1 MAQKVMAQKK
11 DKPVAK
17 KASKAKK
24 LAGKK
29 ELAKAQ
35 TLMGIRSLRAMF

>member
-1 MAQKVMAQKK
+1 MAQKTITQKK
-11 DKPVAK
+11 DKPIAK
-17 KASKAKK
+17 KAGKGKK

-35 TLMGIRSLRAMF
+35 TLMGIRSLRSMF

>member
-1 MAQKVMAQKK
+1 MAQKK

-17 KASKAKK
+17 KVGKK
-24 LAGKK
+24 KELAGKK

-35 TLMGIRSLRAMF
+35 TLMGIRSLRSMF